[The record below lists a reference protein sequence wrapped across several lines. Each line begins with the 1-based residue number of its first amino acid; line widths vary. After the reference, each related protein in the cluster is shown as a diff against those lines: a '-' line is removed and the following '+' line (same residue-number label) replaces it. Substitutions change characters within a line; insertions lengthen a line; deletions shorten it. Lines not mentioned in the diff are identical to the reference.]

1 MYSPC
6 TTNHFWQAL
15 SNLGLFEVDQQCACP
30 ATLPSVLAV
39 RVVTS
44 QGCRSS
50 ELWLGTRFWW
60 KLCLENT
67 TVRGFELLSYHRW
80 LLIWLL
86 GSDLQVITLTNQMR
100 KPVRGAFPAHASI
113 KNWLMTSEHTSNNGC
128 TRDVWRAREK
138 RKNGLRRSQKQ
149 LLRGLFRQ

>member
-1 MYSPC
+1 
-6 TTNHFWQAL
+6 
-15 SNLGLFEVDQQCACP
+15 
-30 ATLPSVLAV
+30 
-39 RVVTS
+39 
-44 QGCRSS
+44 
-50 ELWLGTRFWW
+50 
-60 KLCLENT
+60 
-67 TVRGFELLSYHRW
+67 
-80 LLIWLL
+80 
-86 GSDLQVITLTNQMR
+86 MR